1 MVACLMWQVI
11 GIMRIENPELQDM
24 AALRILTLI
33 CSFGFSLTLS
43 NKNIIFDILTILGT
57 TQAFYAIAQ
66 QIGRHVLTQPVKVE
80 NTFTLRAK
88 KEIKDW
94 FTYTQ

>member
-1 MVACLMWQVI
+1 MVACHMWQVI
-11 GIMRIENPELQDM
+11 GIMRIENLELRDM

-43 NKNIIFDILTILGT
+43 NKNIILTILGT